1 MLDFS
6 KFKGKKVKCAGVGEV
21 LFDVFPTGPK
31 IGGAPANFAYHC
43 RQNGLEAIAISSVGN
58 DELGYQAR
66 NLLAARFL
74 PALLME
80 NSKETGAVKVSLS
93 ADGVPTYTFVEDTAY
108 DNIPLTETALGV
120 ARQLDLMCFGSLA
133 QRGSVSHNTIMALLD
148 VMPKGALRVFD
159 VNLRRT
165 YYSREI
171 IEDSLKRT
179 DIFKCNEDE
188 LPVLCELAGLENSTA
203 EAYYDYLK
211 SKGIYCFIFTEGAV
225 QSTVYLNDEVSVL
238 PTPKVDAVDTVGAGD
253 SFTATLVSRLMQ
265 GDPLKKA
272 HEKAVKISAYVC
284 TQAGAM
290 PDMPAEL
297 FL

>member
-108 DNIPLTETALGV
+108 DNIPLTDTALGV

-133 QRGSVSHNTIMALLD
+133 QRGSVSHKTIMALLD

-211 SKGIYCFIFTEGAV
+211 SNGIYCFIFTEGAV